1 MIRRP
6 PRSTRTDT
14 LFPYTTLFRSEWDN
28 FLTCVVFATQFE
40 PPMGINRSF
49 SRAKE
54 SGDNENSA
62 QRGLF
67 LFGDAVEFGPARL
80 GRRALQLAAGGH
92 DVAPARGADRGGE
105 IGRANVCTP
114 VTNAHLVCRLLLVQT
129 KQPTQHE

>member
-1 MIRRP
+1 MFVCVGGFCISFLQDYLMLLFFFLMIRLP

-49 SRAKE
+49 SRAEE

-62 QRGLF
+62 QRS
-67 LFGDAVEFGPARL
+67 EEHTSE
-80 GRRALQLAAGGH
+80 LQSLM
-92 DVAPARGADRGGE
+92 RISYADL
-105 IGRANVCTP
+105 C
-114 VTNAHLVCRLLLVQT
+114 LKKKT
-129 KQPTQHE
+129 KNTYNTRQINEH

>member
-62 QRGLF
+62 QRALF
-67 LFGDAVEFGPARL
+67 LFGDAVEFGPAWL
-80 GRRALQLAAGGH
+80 GRRALQLDAGAH
-92 DVAPARGADRGGE
+92 AVPPARGVDRGAETGLDNKV
-105 IGRANVCTP
+105 A
-114 VTNAHLVCRLLLVQT
+114 AHAT
-129 KQPTQHE
+129 